1 MLMQRKECDRQFC
14 NVPDNVETTMDWG
27 QMEIYIESIFPMSSG
42 QTKTSAPPLA
52 CIIACHSPANCTCQ
66 AQESG
71 VKTQDEQICIL
82 EIISG
87 DLPGWHSSDM
97 ALSRRLE

>member
-1 MLMQRKECDRQFC
+1 
-14 NVPDNVETTMDWG
+14 MDWG
-27 QMEIYIESIFPMSSG
+27 QMKIYIYRVNFSDALGPNENAAAVS
-42 QTKTSAPPLA
+42 SAPPLA

-87 DLPGWHSSDM
+87 DLPGWYWSDM
-97 ALSRRLE
+97 ALFRRLE